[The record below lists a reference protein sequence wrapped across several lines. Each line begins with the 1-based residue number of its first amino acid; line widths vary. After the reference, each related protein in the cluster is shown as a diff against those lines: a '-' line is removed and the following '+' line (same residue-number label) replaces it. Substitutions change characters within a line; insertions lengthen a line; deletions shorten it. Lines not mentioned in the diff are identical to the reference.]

1 MATHPKG
8 GEPRLNTDDQT
19 KLARSIGRDVAQE
32 KALLTFI
39 GSPRR
44 NEPAAMADIL
54 KMNFEMGRT
63 QLQGRLVGA
72 NLPDNLYRTAEDEF
86 RKVKDAILDG
96 VRNGKYQVP
105 AR

>member
-1 MATHPKG
+1 M
-8 GEPRLNTDDQT
+8 NTDDQT
-19 KLARSIGRDVAQE
+19 KLARSIGRDVAHE
-32 KALLTFI
+32 KALSTYI

-44 NEPAAMADIL
+44 NEPAAMVDLL

-63 QLQGRLVGA
+63 QLQGRLVEA
-72 NLPDNLYRTAEDEF
+72 NLPADLYRTAEDEF
-86 RKVKDAILDG
+86 RKVKDAVLDG

>member
-1 MATHPKG
+1 M
-8 GEPRLNTDDQT
+8 NTDDQT
-19 KLARSIGRDVAQE
+19 TLARSIGRDVAQE
-32 KALLTFI
+32 RALLAFI

-63 QLQGRLVGA
+63 QLQGRLVEA

-86 RKVKDAILDG
+86 RKVKDAIVDG
-96 VRNGKYQVP
+96 VKNGKYQVP
-105 AR
+105 PR

>member
-1 MATHPKG
+1 M
-8 GEPRLNTDDQT
+8 NTDDQT

-32 KALLTFI
+32 RALLAFI

-44 NEPAAMADIL
+44 NEPATMADIL

-63 QLQGRLVGA
+63 QLQGRLVEA

-96 VRNGKYQVP
+96 VKNGKYVVP
-105 AR
+105 PR

>member
-1 MATHPKG
+1 
-8 GEPRLNTDDQT
+8 LNTDDQT

-32 KALLTFI
+32 KALLAFI

-44 NEPAAMADIL
+44 NEPAAMVDIL

-63 QLQGRLVGA
+63 QLQGRIGEA
-72 NLPDNLYRTAEDEF
+72 NLPGHLYRTAEDEF

-96 VRNGKYQVP
+96 VTNGKYIVP

>member
-1 MATHPKG
+1 M
-8 GEPRLNTDDQT
+8 NTDDQT

-32 KALLTFI
+32 RALLALI

-44 NEPAAMADIL
+44 NEPAAMVDIL

-63 QLQGRLVGA
+63 ELQGRLIEA
-72 NLPDNLYRTAEDEF
+72 NLPDNLYRTSEDEF

>member
-1 MATHPKG
+1 M
-8 GEPRLNTDDQT
+8 NTDDQT

-32 KALLTFI
+32 KALLAFI

-44 NEPAAMADIL
+44 NEPAAMVDIL

-63 QLQGRLVGA
+63 QLQGRIGEA
-72 NLPDNLYRTAEDEF
+72 NLPGHLYRTAEDEF
-86 RKVKDAILDG
+86 RKVKDAILEG
-96 VRNGKYQVP
+96 VTNGKYIVP

>member
-1 MATHPKG
+1 M
-8 GEPRLNTDDQT
+8 NTDDQT

-32 KALLTFI
+32 KALLAFI

-44 NEPAAMADIL
+44 NEPAAMVDLL

-63 QLQGRLVGA
+63 QLQGRIGEA
-72 NLPDNLYRTAEDEF
+72 NLPGHLYRTAEDEF
-86 RKVKDAILDG
+86 RKVKDAILEG
-96 VRNGKYQVP
+96 VTNGKYIVP

>member
-1 MATHPKG
+1 M
-8 GEPRLNTDDQT
+8 NTDDQT

-32 KALLTFI
+32 KALLAFI

-44 NEPAAMADIL
+44 NEPAAMVDIL

-63 QLQGRLVGA
+63 QLQGRIGEA
-72 NLPDNLYRTAEDEF
+72 NLPGHLYRTAEDEF

-96 VRNGKYQVP
+96 VTNGKYIVP